1 VVLRLIP
8 DYGVWGSNPQPAMM
22 MKFDDVTFLDFVVQ
36 ARDWSNMSTWGRRCH
51 KVEVVAIGTLLL

>member
-1 VVLRLIP
+1 
-8 DYGVWGSNPQPAMM
+8 MM

-36 ARDWSNMSTWGRRCH
+36 ARDLSNMSTWGRRCH